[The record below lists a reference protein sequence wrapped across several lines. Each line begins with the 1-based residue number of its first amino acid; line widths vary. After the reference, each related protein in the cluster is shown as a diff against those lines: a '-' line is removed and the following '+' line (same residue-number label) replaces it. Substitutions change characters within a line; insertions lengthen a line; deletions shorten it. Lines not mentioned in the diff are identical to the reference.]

1 MHTATVGDVQKNF
14 SKVLK
19 SLHAGEEIIITRRGK
34 AVAKLTAP
42 GPKKEIDWPDFYD
55 EAIETG
61 GKSASEIVLHDRE
74 ERF

>member
-1 MHTATVGDVQKNF
+1 MQTATVGDVQKNF

-19 SLHAGEEIIITRRGK
+19 SLRAGEEIVITRRGK

-42 GPKKEIDWPDFYD
+42 GPRKEIDWPDFYA

-61 GKSASEIVLHDRE
+61 GKSVSEIVLDAREDR
-74 ERF
+74 F